1 MSRKNSITAGC
12 GKIVIHDGY
21 PPLKAALP
29 PNESQRLE
37 TLRRYQIL
45 DTATEEVF
53 DGITRLVAFI
63 CKTPIALISLVE
75 EDRQWFKS
83 AVGIGDVSQTSRDV
97 SICAHAILQPDLF
110 VVPDTQQDARFADN
124 PLVTAPDGV
133 RFYAG
138 APLKSSDG
146 HALGTLCLLDRTPRE
161 LTPEQRDALKTLS
174 QAVMALL
181 DLRRANHA
189 QLKVVHDF
197 TNLALGIHG
206 VTEELLE
213 EASLSVPQRNDLQTI
228 LRAAER
234 SIQLTRQLKAS
245 RTAALTPSP
254 LLAINAVVME
264 NAEMIRR
271 FLPSNVVISTHLS
284 DGEPTARIDAMPF
297 EQILLNL
304 IFNARDAMP
313 QGGAITITT
322 EAKGSRLRLSV
333 QDTGQG
339 IPADVLPNIFQ
350 PFFTTKK
357 EGTGLGLATI
367 QGIVQQYDGS
377 VDVQSQVGIGT
388 TFVVTL
394 PLAVPSLAK
403 DLSPE
408 LTAGSL

>member
-1 MSRKNSITAGC
+1 
-12 GKIVIHDGY
+12 
-21 PPLKAALP
+21 LKAALP
-29 PNESQRLE
+29 SNEPQRLE
-37 TLRRYQIL
+37 ALRRYQIL
-45 DTATEEVF
+45 DTATEEIF

-75 EDRQWFKS
+75 DDRQWFKS
-83 AVGIGDVSQTSRDV
+83 EVGLGISQTSREV

-110 VVPDTQQDARFADN
+110 VIPDTQKDARFADN
-124 PLVTAPDGV
+124 PLVTAPGGV

-146 HALGTLCLLDRTPRE
+146 YALGTLCLLDRTPRE

-174 QAVMALL
+174 QAVMSLL
-181 DLRRANHA
+181 ELRRANHA

-213 EASLSVPQRNDLQTI
+213 ESSLSVSQRSDLQTV

-234 SIQLTRQLKAS
+234 SIQLTRQLKTS
-245 RTAALTPSP
+245 RTAPSASSP
-254 LLAINAVVME
+254 LLKVNAVIVD
-264 NAEMIRR
+264 NVEMIRR
-271 FLPSNVVISTHLS
+271 FLPSGLTISIHPS
-284 DGEPTARIDAMPF
+284 PEEPAARIDAMQF

-313 QGGAITITT
+313 HGGAIAVTT
-322 EAKGSRLRLSV
+322 EVNGSRLTVSV
-333 QDTGQG
+333 QDTGHG
-339 IPADVLPNIFQ
+339 IPAEVLPNIFR

-367 QGIVQQYDGS
+367 QGIVQQYGGS
-377 VDVQSQVGIGT
+377 IDVRSQVGVGT
-388 TFVVTL
+388 TFIVTL
-394 PLAVPSLAK
+394 PLAVTSSSK
-403 DLSPE
+403 NFSPE
-408 LTAGSL
+408 LTAGSH